1 MKLSDYLKAI
11 NQTKVPMEK
20 LDEDFEYT
28 VKKYVPFVINRCL
41 SYFPD
46 TIMQVN
52 EMNRYSHL
60 PKKMQYDYLLHS
72 TRNRNRYSEWLK
84 KEESDDVVMVASYYK
99 ISLAK
104 AREALNILTEEQVC
118 LIRCLSDTGGRK

>member
-1 MKLSDYLKAI
+1 MKLRDYLKSI

-72 TRNRNRYSEWLK
+72 TRNRSRYSEWLK
-84 KEESDDVVMVASYYK
+84 KEESEDVVMVASYYE

-104 AREALNILTEEQVC
+104 AREALNILTDEQVC
-118 LIRCLSDTGGRK
+118 LIRSLSDTGGRK

>member
-104 AREALNILTEEQVC
+104 ARE
-118 LIRCLSDTGGRK
+118 

>member
-11 NQTKVPMEK
+11 NQTKVLMEK

-84 KEESDDVVMVASYYK
+84 KEDSEDVGLVSAYYGF
-99 ISLAK
+99 SLTK
-104 AREALNILTEEQVC
+104 AREALNILTDEQVC
-118 LIRCLSDTGGRK
+118 LIRSLSDTGGRK